1 MATRGLLT
9 YWSHSRADWAEG
21 SSRPERS
28 TVAGDKIVV
37 FLQVRLPV
45 ENSDGWPEI
54 RLAHVFTF
62 HNGKAIHM
70 RAFADGQQALAWASA
85 ARLVASNYPSRRMP
99 QVRRLEAN
107 QELARRRQGWSPF
120 VFWAYWAA
128 GQNYRSLRFSQQ
140 RSGQDD
146 FLLSTHYPLPFNSLF
161 PLSSCPLC
169 YPLPGNADPAPLW

>member
-21 SSRPERS
+21 SSRPKRS

-70 RAFADGQQALAWASA
+70 RAFADGQQALAWAGA
-85 ARLVASNYPSRRMP
+85 TRLVASNYPSRRMP
-99 QVRRLEAN
+99 QIRRLEAN

-120 VFWAYWAA
+120 VFLGLLGSRPKLPESQIFTAA
-128 GQNYRSLRFSQQ
+128 IGSGRFSTLY
-140 RSGQDD
+140 S
-146 FLLSTHYPLPFNSLF
+146 LSTTFQFAFPAFFLSALLPTS
-161 PLSSCPLC
+161 
-169 YPLPGNADPAPLW
+169 WKR